1 MHLNFIIY
9 NTYHVILVLNKSSQ
23 PSFLLSIIPIIAL
36 LTTLIGIIIVKGA
49 DAAQSISYLIL
60 LGAAFLSLTLSSIFC
75 PQPSSKILE
84 GLKKSATQIL
94 PAIPILIFI
103 ATVSATWMLSGVVP
117 TLIDY
122 GLSVINPQL
131 FLFIACA
138 VCSVIS
144 VLSGSSWS
152 TIATIGIAFQGI
164 GNVMGYS
171 DGWIAGAIISGA
183 YFGDKVSPLSDTT
196 VLASSSCKVKLFTHI
211 KYLMLTSSPAMI
223 LALLTYAGIGLF
235 ASATEASQSLEIITA
250 LQSSFNITPW
260 VLIIPVV
267 TGILIAMR
275 VKTYISLAISSL
287 LGLIGI
293 FVFQPQIISALGYT
307 SSWSDITIMCGDV
320 LFTETA
326 ISTGN
331 ELLDSLVG
339 TGGVARM
346 MPTIYLVLCAMI
358 FGGTLIGTGMLG
370 TITQTFTNKIHT
382 LRQTVSATIGSG
394 LFLNC
399 CTGDQYLSILLG
411 GNLFRNLYKKNNL
424 EPRLLSRSLEDSI
437 SATSVLIP
445 WNSCGVTQST
455 VLGVAT
461 LTYLPYCIF
470 NIASPLLSLLFAW
483 TGYKIRILKN

>member
-1 MHLNFIIY
+1 ME
-9 NTYHVILVLNKSSQ
+9 KSSH
-23 PSFLLSIIPIIAL
+23 PSFLLSTIPIIAL
-36 LTTLIGIIIVKGA
+36 LATLVGIIIIKGA

-60 LGAAFLSLTLSSIFC
+60 LGASVLTLTLSAIFC
-75 PQPSSKILE
+75 RQPLTNIIE
-84 GLKKSATQIL
+84 GIKKSATQIL
-94 PAIPILIFI
+94 PAIPILVFI
-103 ATVSATWMLSGVVP
+103 ATVAATWMLSGVVP
-117 TLIDY
+117 TLIYY
-122 GLSVINPQL
+122 GLEIINHQM
-131 FLFIACA
+131 FLFIACG
-138 VCSVIS
+138 VCAIIS
-144 VLSGSSWS
+144 VLSGSSWT

-171 DGWIAGAIISGA
+171 EGWIAGAIISGA

-196 VLASSSCKVKLFTHI
+196 VLASSSCKVDLFTHI
-211 KYLMLTSSPAMI
+211 KYLMLTSMPAI
-223 LALLTYAGIGLF
+223 LLALATYGIVGIF
-235 ASATEASQSLEIITA
+235 YNPSATTNPSDILPA
-250 LQSSFNITPW
+250 LNSSFNISPW
-260 VLIIPVV
+260 ILIIPII

-275 VKTYISLAISSL
+275 VKTYITLAISSL

-293 FVFQPQIISALGYT
+293 FFFQPQIITALDYT
-307 SSWSDITIMCGDV
+307 SSWSDIAIMCGDI
-320 LFTETA
+320 LFTETS
-326 ISTGN
+326 ITTGN

-339 TGGVARM
+339 TGGVAGM

-358 FGGTLIGTGMLG
+358 FGGTLIGTGMLSS
-370 TITQTFTNKIHT
+370 ITQTFTNKIHS
-382 LRQTVSATIGSG
+382 LRQTVGATVGSG

-411 GNLFRNLYKKNNL
+411 GNLFRNLYKKNGL

-437 SATSVLIP
+437 SVTSVLIP

-483 TGYKIRILKN
+483 TGWKIKKLKN

>member
-1 MHLNFIIY
+1 MK
-9 NTYHVILVLNKSSQ
+9 KSSH
-23 PSFLLSIIPIIAL
+23 PSFLLSIIPIVAL
-36 LTTLIGIIIVKGA
+36 LATLVGIIIIKSA

-60 LGAAFLSLTLSSIFC
+60 LGASVLTLTLSAIFC
-75 PQPSSKILE
+75 RQPLTNIIE
-84 GLKKSATQIL
+84 GIKKSATQIL
-94 PAIPILIFI
+94 PAIPILVFI
-103 ATVSATWMLSGVVP
+103 ATVAATWMLSGVVP
-117 TLIDY
+117 TLIYY
-122 GLSVINPQL
+122 GLEIINHQM
-131 FLFIACA
+131 FLFIACG
-138 VCSVIS
+138 VCAIIS
-144 VLSGSSWS
+144 VLSGSSWT

-171 DGWIAGAIISGA
+171 EGWIAGAIISGA

-196 VLASSSCKVKLFTHI
+196 VLASSSCKVDLFTHI
-211 KYLMLTSSPAMI
+211 KYLMLTSMPAI
-223 LALLTYAGIGLF
+223 LLALATYGIVGIF
-235 ASATEASQSLEIITA
+235 YNPSATTNPSDILPA
-250 LQSSFNITPW
+250 LNSSFNISPW
-260 VLIIPVV
+260 ILIIPII

-275 VKTYISLAISSL
+275 VKTYITLAISSL

-293 FVFQPQIISALGYT
+293 FFFQPQIITALDYT
-307 SSWSDITIMCGDV
+307 SSWSDIAIMCGDI
-320 LFTETA
+320 LFTETS
-326 ISTGN
+326 ITTGN

-339 TGGVARM
+339 TGGVAGM

-358 FGGTLIGTGMLG
+358 FGGTLIGTGMLSS
-370 TITQTFTNKIHT
+370 ITQTFTNKIHS
-382 LRQTVSATIGSG
+382 LRQTVGATVGSG

-411 GNLFRNLYKKNNL
+411 GNLFRNLYKKNGL

-437 SATSVLIP
+437 SVTSVLIP

-483 TGYKIRILKN
+483 TGWKIKKLKN

>member
-1 MHLNFIIY
+1 ME
-9 NTYHVILVLNKSSQ
+9 KSSH
-23 PSFLLSIIPIIAL
+23 PSFLLSTIPIIAL
-36 LTTLIGIIIVKGA
+36 LATLVGIIIIKGA

-60 LGAAFLSLTLSSIFC
+60 LGASVLTLTLSAIFC
-75 PQPSSKILE
+75 RQPLTNIIE
-84 GLKKSATQIL
+84 GIKKSATQIL
-94 PAIPILIFI
+94 PAIPILVFI
-103 ATVSATWMLSGVVP
+103 ATVAATWMLSGVVP
-117 TLIDY
+117 TLIYY
-122 GLSVINPQL
+122 GLEIINPQM
-131 FLFIACA
+131 FLFIACG
-138 VCSVIS
+138 VCAIIS
-144 VLSGSSWS
+144 VLSGSSWT

-196 VLASSSCKVKLFTHI
+196 VLASSSCKVDLFTHI
-211 KYLMLTSSPAMI
+211 KYLMLTSMPAI
-223 LALLTYAGIGLF
+223 LLALATYGIVGIF
-235 ASATEASQSLEIITA
+235 YNPSATTNPSDILPA
-250 LQSSFNITPW
+250 LNSSFNISPW
-260 VLIIPVV
+260 ILIIPII

-275 VKTYISLAISSL
+275 VKTYITLAISSL

-293 FVFQPQIISALGYT
+293 FFFQPQIITALDYT
-307 SSWSDITIMCGDV
+307 SSWSDIAIMCGDI
-320 LFTETA
+320 LFTETS
-326 ISTGN
+326 ITTGN

-339 TGGVARM
+339 TGGVAGM

-358 FGGTLIGTGMLG
+358 FGGTLIGTGMLSS
-370 TITQTFTNKIHT
+370 ITQTFTNKIHS
-382 LRQTVSATIGSG
+382 LRQTVGATVGSG

-411 GNLFRNLYKKNNL
+411 GNLFRNLYKKNGL

-437 SATSVLIP
+437 SVTSVLIP

-483 TGYKIRILKN
+483 TGWKIKKLKN

>member
-1 MHLNFIIY
+1 M
-9 NTYHVILVLNKSSQ
+9 
-23 PSFLLSIIPIIAL
+23 
-36 LTTLIGIIIVKGA
+36 LT
-49 DAAQSISYLIL
+49 
-60 LGAAFLSLTLSSIFC
+60 LTLSAIFC
-75 PQPSSKILE
+75 RQPLTNIIE
-84 GLKKSATQIL
+84 GIKKSATQIL

-103 ATVSATWMLSGVVP
+103 ATVAATWMLSGVVP
-117 TLIDY
+117 TLIYY
-122 GLSVINPQL
+122 GLEIINPQM
-131 FLFIACA
+131 FLFIACG
-138 VCSVIS
+138 VCAIIS
-144 VLSGSSWS
+144 VLSGSSWT

-171 DGWIAGAIISGA
+171 EGWIAGAIISGA

-196 VLASSSCKVKLFTHI
+196 VLASSSCKVDLFTHI
-211 KYLMLTSSPAMI
+211 KYLMLTSMPAI
-223 LALLTYAGIGLF
+223 LLALATYGIVGIF
-235 ASATEASQSLEIITA
+235 YNPSATTNPSEILPA
-250 LQSSFNITPW
+250 LNSSFNISPW
-260 VLIIPVV
+260 ILIIPII
-267 TGILIAMR
+267 TGILIAIR
-275 VKTYISLAISSL
+275 VKTYITLAISSL

-293 FVFQPQIISALGYT
+293 FFFQPQIIIALGYT
-307 SSWSDITIMCGDV
+307 SSLSDIITMCGDI

-339 TGGVARM
+339 TGGVSGM
-346 MPTIYLVLCAMI
+346 LPTIYLVLCAMI

-370 TITQTFTNKIHT
+370 SITQTFTNKIHS
-382 LRQTVSATIGSG
+382 LRQTVGATVGSG

-411 GNLFRNLYKKNNL
+411 GNLFRNLYKKNGL

-437 SATSVLIP
+437 SVTSVLIP

-483 TGYKIRILKN
+483 TGWKIKRL

>member
-1 MHLNFIIY
+1 MK
-9 NTYHVILVLNKSSQ
+9 KSSH
-23 PSFLLSIIPIIAL
+23 PSFLLSIIPIAAL
-36 LTTLIGIIIVKGA
+36 LATLVGIIIIKGA
-49 DAAQSISYLIL
+49 DTAQSISYLIL
-60 LGAAFLSLTLSSIFC
+60 LGASALTIILSATFC
-75 PQPSSKILE
+75 PQPLSNIFD
-84 GLKKSATQIL
+84 GIKKSASQIL

-103 ATVSATWMLSGVVP
+103 ATVAATWMLSGVVP
-117 TLIDY
+117 TLIYY
-122 GLSVINPQL
+122 GLEIINPQM
-131 FLFIACA
+131 FLFIACG
-138 VCSVIS
+138 VCAIIS
-144 VLSGSSWS
+144 VLSGSSWT

-196 VLASSSCKVKLFTHI
+196 VLASSSCKVELFTHI
-211 KYLMLTSSPAMI
+211 KYLMLTSMPAI
-223 LALLTYAGIGLF
+223 LLALATYGIVGF
-235 ASATEASQSLEIITA
+235 AYNPSETFNPSDILPA
-250 LQSSFNITPW
+250 LNSSFNITPW
-260 VLIIPVV
+260 ILTIPVI
-267 TGILIAMR
+267 TGILIALR
-275 VKTYISLAISSL
+275 VKTFITLAISSL

-293 FVFQPQIISALGYT
+293 FFFQPQIITALGYS
-307 SSWSDITIMCGDV
+307 SSWSDITIMCSDI

-326 ISTGN
+326 ITTGN

-339 TGGVARM
+339 TGGVAGM
-346 MPTIYLVLCAMI
+346 LPTIYLVLCAMT

-370 TITQTFTNKIHT
+370 AITQTFTNKIHSP
-382 LRQTVSATIGSG
+382 RQTVGATLGSG
-394 LFLNC
+394 LFLNS

-411 GNLFRNLYKKNNL
+411 GNLFRNLYKKNCL

-437 SATSVLIP
+437 SVTSVLIP

-483 TGYKIRILKN
+483 TGWKIKKLNKK

>member
-1 MHLNFIIY
+1 MK
-9 NTYHVILVLNKSSQ
+9 KSSQ
-23 PSFLLSIIPIIAL
+23 PSFILSITPIIAL
-36 LTTLIGIIIVKGA
+36 LITLIGIIIAKGA
-49 DAAQSISYLIL
+49 DTAQNYSYLIL
-60 LGAAFLSLTLSSIFC
+60 LGAAILSLTLSVLFY
-75 PQPSSKILE
+75 PQPTKKILE
-84 GLKKSATQIL
+84 GIKKSASQIL

-122 GLSVINPQL
+122 GLSFINPQF
-131 FLFIACA
+131 FLFIACI

-164 GNVMGYS
+164 GHVMGYS

-196 VLASSSCKVKLFTHI
+196 VLASSSCKVELFTHI
-211 KYLMLTSSPAMI
+211 KYLMLTSSPAII
-223 LALLTYAGIGLF
+223 LALLIYTCVGF
-235 ASATEASQSLEIITA
+235 FSSTNDVSQSLDVITA
-250 LQSSFNITPW
+250 LQSSFNITPLT
-260 VLIIPVV
+260 LIIPAV

-275 VKTYISLAISSL
+275 VKTYITLAISSL

-293 FVFQPQIISALGYT
+293 FAFQPQIIDMIGYT
-307 SSWSDITIMCGDV
+307 SSWSDIFIMCADI
-320 LFTETA
+320 LFTETTL
-326 ISTGN
+326 STGN
-331 ELLDSLVG
+331 ELLDSLVS
-339 TGGVARM
+339 TGGVAGM

-358 FGGTLIGTGMLG
+358 FGGTLIGTGMLNA
-370 TITQTFTNKIHT
+370 ITQTFTYKIIS
-382 LRQTVSATIGSG
+382 LRQTVSATVGSG

-399 CTGDQYLSILLG
+399 CTGDQYLSLILG
-411 GNLFRNLYKKNNL
+411 GNLYRNLYIKNGL
-424 EPRLLSRSLEDSI
+424 EPRLLSRTLEDSI
-437 SATSVLIP
+437 SVTSVLIP

-470 NIASPLLSLLFAW
+470 NIASPMLSLLFAW
-483 TGYKIRILKN
+483 FGYKIRILKN

>member
-1 MHLNFIIY
+1 ME
-9 NTYHVILVLNKSSQ
+9 KSSH
-23 PSFLLSIIPIIAL
+23 PSFLLSTIPIIAL
-36 LTTLIGIIIVKGA
+36 LATLVGIIIIKGA

-60 LGAAFLSLTLSSIFC
+60 LGASVLTLTLSAIFC
-75 PQPSSKILE
+75 RQPLTNIIE
-84 GLKKSATQIL
+84 GIKKSATQIL
-94 PAIPILIFI
+94 PAIPILVFI
-103 ATVSATWMLSGVVP
+103 ATVAATWMLSGVVP
-117 TLIDY
+117 TLIYY
-122 GLSVINPQL
+122 GLEIINHQM
-131 FLFIACA
+131 FLFIACG
-138 VCSVIS
+138 VCAIIS
-144 VLSGSSWS
+144 VLSGSSWT

-171 DGWIAGAIISGA
+171 EGWIAGAIISGA

-196 VLASSSCKVKLFTHI
+196 VLASSSCKVDLFTHI
-211 KYLMLTSSPAMI
+211 KYLMLTSMPAI
-223 LALLTYAGIGLF
+223 LLALATYGIVGIF
-235 ASATEASQSLEIITA
+235 YNPSATTNPSDILPA
-250 LQSSFNITPW
+250 LNSSFNISPW
-260 VLIIPVV
+260 ILIIPII

-275 VKTYISLAISSL
+275 VKTYITLAISSL

-293 FVFQPQIISALGYT
+293 FFFQPQIIAALGYT
-307 SSWSDITIMCGDV
+307 SSWSDIAIMCGDI
-320 LFTETA
+320 LFTETS
-326 ISTGN
+326 ITTGN

-339 TGGVARM
+339 TGGVAGM
-346 MPTIYLVLCAMI
+346 LPTIYLVLCAMI

-370 TITQTFTNKIHT
+370 SITQTFTNKIHS
-382 LRQTVSATIGSG
+382 LRQTVGATVGSG

-411 GNLFRNLYKKNNL
+411 GNLFRNLYKKNGL

-437 SATSVLIP
+437 SVTSVLIP

-483 TGYKIRILKN
+483 TGWKIRRLKN

>member
-1 MHLNFIIY
+1 MK
-9 NTYHVILVLNKSSQ
+9 KSTQ

-36 LTTLIGIIIVKGA
+36 LSTLTGIIIVNGA
-49 DAAQSISYLIL
+49 ESAQNISYLIL
-60 LGAAFLSLTLSSIFC
+60 LGASIISLLITALFC
-75 PQPSSKILE
+75 PQPIKNIYK
-84 GLKKSATQIL
+84 GIKKSASQIL

-117 TLIDY
+117 TLIYY
-122 GLSVINPQL
+122 GLNIINPQM
-131 FLFIACA
+131 FLFIACV

-144 VLSGSSWS
+144 VLSGSSWT

-196 VLASSSCKVKLFTHI
+196 VLASSSCKVELFTHI

-223 LALLTYAGIGLF
+223 LALFTYVGVGLF
-235 ASATEASQSLEIITA
+235 SSTNEASQSHEIITA
-250 LQSSFNITPW
+250 LQTSFNITPW
-260 VLIIPVV
+260 TLIIPLT

-275 VKTYISLAISSL
+275 VKTYITLAVSSL

-293 FVFQPQIISALGYT
+293 FIFQPQIIFALGYT
-307 SSWSDITIMCGDV
+307 SSWSNLTIMCGDI

-331 ELLDSLVG
+331 ELLDTLVG
-339 TGGVARM
+339 TGGVAGM

-370 TITQTFTNKIHT
+370 SITQTFTNKIHS
-382 LRQTVSATIGSG
+382 LRKTVGATIGSG

-411 GNLFRNLYKKNNL
+411 GNLFRNLYKKNGL

-437 SATSVLIP
+437 SVTSVLIP

-470 NIASPLLSLLFAW
+470 NIASPLLSLFFAW
-483 TGYKIRILKN
+483 TGWKIKRLNNPNNNI

>member
-1 MHLNFIIY
+1 MK
-9 NTYHVILVLNKSSQ
+9 KSSH
-23 PSFLLSIIPIIAL
+23 PSFLLSIIPIVAL
-36 LTTLIGIIIVKGA
+36 LATLVGIIIIKGA

-60 LGAAFLSLTLSSIFC
+60 LGASVLTLTLSAIFC
-75 PQPSSKILE
+75 RQPLTNIIE
-84 GLKKSATQIL
+84 GIKKSATQIL

-103 ATVSATWMLSGVVP
+103 ATVAATWMLSGVVP
-117 TLIDY
+117 TLIYY
-122 GLSVINPQL
+122 GLEIINPQM
-131 FLFIACA
+131 FLFIACG
-138 VCSVIS
+138 VCAIIS
-144 VLSGSSWS
+144 VLSGSSWT

-171 DGWIAGAIISGA
+171 EGWIAGAIISGA

-196 VLASSSCKVKLFTHI
+196 VLASSSCKVDLFTHI
-211 KYLMLTSSPAMI
+211 KYLMLTSMPAI
-223 LALLTYAGIGLF
+223 LLALATYGIVGIF
-235 ASATEASQSLEIITA
+235 YNPSATTNPSEILPA
-250 LQSSFNITPW
+250 LNSSFNISPW
-260 VLIIPVV
+260 ILIIPII

-275 VKTYISLAISSL
+275 VKTYITLAISSL

-293 FVFQPQIISALGYT
+293 FFFQPQIITALGYT
-307 SSWSDITIMCGDV
+307 SSLSDIITMCADI

-339 TGGVARM
+339 TGGVAGM

-370 TITQTFTNKIHT
+370 SITQTFTNKIHS
-382 LRQTVSATIGSG
+382 LRQTVGATVGSG

-411 GNLFRNLYKKNNL
+411 GNLFRNLYKKNGL

-437 SATSVLIP
+437 SVTSVLIP

-470 NIASPLLSLLFAW
+470 NIASPILSLFFAW
-483 TGYKIRILKN
+483 TGWKIQQIRN

>member
-1 MHLNFIIY
+1 M
-9 NTYHVILVLNKSSQ
+9 KKGPQ
-23 PSFLLSIIPIIAL
+23 PSFILSITPIIAL
-36 LTTLIGIIIVKGA
+36 LATLIGTIIIKGA
-49 DAAQSISYLIL
+49 DTAQSISYLIL
-60 LGAAFLSLTLSSIFC
+60 LGSAILTIVLSSIFC
-75 PQPSSKILE
+75 PQPISTILK
-84 GLKKSATQIL
+84 GIKKSATQIL
-94 PAIPILIFI
+94 PAIPILVFI

-122 GLSVINPQL
+122 GLSIISSKF
-131 FLFIACA
+131 FLFVA
-138 VCSVIS
+138 CSVCAIIS
-144 VLSGSSWS
+144 VLSGSSWT

-164 GNVMGYS
+164 GHIMGYS

-196 VLASSSCKVKLFTHI
+196 VLASSSCKVELFTHI

-223 LALLTYAGIGLF
+223 IALLIYTIVGLT
-235 ASATEASQSLEIITA
+235 SETNNATHSLEIITA
-250 LQSSFNITPW
+250 LQSTFNITPW
-260 VLIIPVV
+260 VLIIPII
-267 TGILIAMR
+267 TGILIALR
-275 VKTYISLAISSL
+275 IKTHITLAISSL

-293 FVFQPQIISALGYT
+293 FIFQPQIISALGYT
-307 SSWSDITIMCGDV
+307 SSWIDTSLLCIDI
-320 LFTETA
+320 LATETS

-331 ELLDSLVG
+331 TLLDSLVC
-339 TGGVARM
+339 TGGIAGM

-358 FGGTLIGTGMLG
+358 FGGTLIGTGMLKA
-370 TITQTFTNKIHT
+370 ITSGFTNKIHT
-382 LRQTVSATIGSG
+382 LKQTVSATIGSG

-411 GNLFRNLYKKNNL
+411 GNLFRNLYKKNGF

-437 SATSVLIP
+437 SVTSVLIP

-470 NIASPLLSLLFAW
+470 NIASPLLSLLLAW
-483 TGYKIRILKN
+483 TGYKIIHKKTH

>member
-1 MHLNFIIY
+1 MK
-9 NTYHVILVLNKSSQ
+9 KSSH
-23 PSFLLSIIPIIAL
+23 PSFLLSIIPIAAL
-36 LTTLIGIIIVKGA
+36 LATLVGIIIIKGA

-60 LGAAFLSLTLSSIFC
+60 LGASALTIILSATFC
-75 PQPSSKILE
+75 PQPLSNIFD
-84 GLKKSATQIL
+84 GIKKSASQIL

-103 ATVSATWMLSGVVP
+103 ATVAATWMLSGVVP
-117 TLIDY
+117 TLIYY
-122 GLSVINPQL
+122 GLEIINPQM
-131 FLFIACA
+131 FLFIACG
-138 VCSVIS
+138 VCAIIS
-144 VLSGSSWS
+144 VLSGSSWT

-196 VLASSSCKVKLFTHI
+196 VLASSSCKVELFTHI
-211 KYLMLTSSPAMI
+211 KYLMLTSMPAI
-223 LALLTYAGIGLF
+223 LLALATYGIVGF
-235 ASATEASQSLEIITA
+235 AYNPSETFNPSDILPA
-250 LQSSFNITPW
+250 LNSSFNITPW
-260 VLIIPVV
+260 ILTIPVI
-267 TGILIAMR
+267 TGILIALR
-275 VKTYISLAISSL
+275 VKTFITLAISSL

-293 FVFQPQIISALGYT
+293 FFFQPQIIAALGYS
-307 SSWSDITIMCGDV
+307 SSWSDISIMCGDI

-339 TGGVARM
+339 TGGVTGM
-346 MPTIYLVLCAMI
+346 LPTIYLVLCAMI

-370 TITQTFTNKIHT
+370 AITQTFTNKIHS
-382 LRQTVSATIGSG
+382 LRQTVGATVGSG

-411 GNLFRNLYKKNNL
+411 GNLFRNLYKKNGL

-437 SATSVLIP
+437 SVTSVLIP

-483 TGYKIRILKN
+483 TGWKIKKLKN

>member
-1 MHLNFIIY
+1 ME
-9 NTYHVILVLNKSSQ
+9 KSTQ

-36 LTTLIGIIIVKGA
+36 LLTLTGIIIVNGA
-49 DAAQSISYLIL
+49 DSAQKISYLIL
-60 LGAAFLSLTLSSIFC
+60 LGASILSLLLSALFC
-75 PQPSSKILE
+75 PQPIRNIFIGIKN
-84 GLKKSATQIL
+84 SASQIL

-122 GLSVINPQL
+122 GLNIINPQM

-138 VCSVIS
+138 ICSVIS
-144 VLSGSSWS
+144 VLSGSSWT

-196 VLASSSCKVKLFTHI
+196 VLASSSCKVELFTHI
-211 KYLMLTSSPAMI
+211 KYLMHTSSPAII
-223 LALLTYAGIGLF
+223 LALLTYVGVGLF
-235 ASATEASQSLEIITA
+235 SSTNEASQSLEIITA

-260 VLIIPVV
+260 TLIIPII

-275 VKTYISLAISSL
+275 IKTYITLAVSSL

-293 FVFQPQIISALGYT
+293 FIFQPQIIPALGYT
-307 SSWSDITIMCGDV
+307 SSWSDFTIICGDI

-331 ELLDSLVG
+331 ELLDTLVG
-339 TGGVARM
+339 TGGVIGM
-346 MPTIYLVLCAMI
+346 MPTIYLVLCAML

-370 TITQTFTNKIHT
+370 SINQTFTNKIHS
-382 LRQTVSATIGSG
+382 LRQTVGATVGSG

-411 GNLFRNLYKKNNL
+411 GNLFRNLYHKNGL

-437 SATSVLIP
+437 SVTSVLIP

-483 TGYKIRILKN
+483 TGWKIKQTAKNKQNAPLNLAQ

>member
-1 MHLNFIIY
+1 MK
-9 NTYHVILVLNKSSQ
+9 KSSH
-23 PSFLLSIIPIIAL
+23 PSFLLSIIPIVAL
-36 LTTLIGIIIVKGA
+36 LATLVGIIIIKGA

-60 LGAAFLSLTLSSIFC
+60 LGASVLTLTLSAIFC
-75 PQPSSKILE
+75 RQPLTNIIE
-84 GLKKSATQIL
+84 GIKKSATQIL

-103 ATVSATWMLSGVVP
+103 ATVAATWMLSGVVP
-117 TLIDY
+117 TLIYY
-122 GLSVINPQL
+122 GLEIINPQM
-131 FLFIACA
+131 FLFIACG
-138 VCSVIS
+138 VCAIIS
-144 VLSGSSWS
+144 VLSGSSWT

-171 DGWIAGAIISGA
+171 EGWIAGAIISGA

-196 VLASSSCKVKLFTHI
+196 VLASSSCKVDLFTHI
-211 KYLMLTSSPAMI
+211 KYLMLTSMPAI
-223 LALLTYAGIGLF
+223 LLALATYGIVGIF
-235 ASATEASQSLEIITA
+235 YNPSATTNPSDILPA
-250 LQSSFNITPW
+250 LNSSFNISPW
-260 VLIIPVV
+260 ILIIPII

-275 VKTYISLAISSL
+275 VKTYITLAISSL

-293 FVFQPQIISALGYT
+293 FFFQPQIITALGYT
-307 SSWSDITIMCGDV
+307 SSLSDTITMCADI

-339 TGGVARM
+339 TGGVAGM
-346 MPTIYLVLCAMI
+346 LPTIYLVLCAMI

-370 TITQTFTNKIHT
+370 SITQTFTNKIHS
-382 LRQTVSATIGSG
+382 LRQTVGATVGSG

-411 GNLFRNLYKKNNL
+411 GNLFRNLYKKNGL

-437 SATSVLIP
+437 SVTSVLIP

-461 LTYLPYCIF
+461 LSYLPYCIF

-483 TGYKIRILKN
+483 TGWKIRRLKN

>member
-1 MHLNFIIY
+1 MK
-9 NTYHVILVLNKSSQ
+9 KSSH
-23 PSFLLSIIPIIAL
+23 PSFLLSIIPIVAL
-36 LTTLIGIIIVKGA
+36 LATLVGIIIIKGA

-60 LGAAFLSLTLSSIFC
+60 LGASVLTLTLSAIFC
-75 PQPSSKILE
+75 RQPLTNIID
-84 GLKKSATQIL
+84 GIKKSATQIL

-103 ATVSATWMLSGVVP
+103 ATVAATWMLSGVVP
-117 TLIDY
+117 TLIYY
-122 GLSVINPQL
+122 GLEIINPQM
-131 FLFIACA
+131 FLFIACG
-138 VCSVIS
+138 VCAIIS
-144 VLSGSSWS
+144 VLSGSSWT

-171 DGWIAGAIISGA
+171 EGWIAGAIISGA

-196 VLASSSCKVKLFTHI
+196 VLASSSCKVDLFTHI
-211 KYLMLTSSPAMI
+211 KYLMLTSMPAI
-223 LALLTYAGIGLF
+223 LLALATYGIVGIF
-235 ASATEASQSLEIITA
+235 YNPSATTNPSEILPA
-250 LQSSFNITPW
+250 LNSSFNISPW
-260 VLIIPVV
+260 ILIIPII

-275 VKTYISLAISSL
+275 VKTYITLAISSL

-293 FVFQPQIISALGYT
+293 FFFQPQIITALGYT
-307 SSWSDITIMCGDV
+307 SSLSDTITMCADI

-339 TGGVARM
+339 TGGVAGM
-346 MPTIYLVLCAMI
+346 LPTIYLVLCAMI
-358 FGGTLIGTGMLG
+358 FGGTLIGTGMLSS
-370 TITQTFTNKIHT
+370 ITQTFTNKIHS
-382 LRQTVSATIGSG
+382 LRQTVGATVGSG

-411 GNLFRNLYKKNNL
+411 GNLFRNLYKKNGL

-437 SATSVLIP
+437 SVTSVLIP

-483 TGYKIRILKN
+483 TGWKIRRLKN